1 MVLRMSIEKKNTTSS
16 RSTGRVTL
24 SDVAARAGVSPIT
37 ASRALKS
44 PLKVSEK
51 LKDKIHEAVN
61 ELGYIPNHAAR
72 SLASSETKIISV
84 IFPSL
89 SNAVFPDVLDGIHDV
104 LTPSGYRILLANC
117 HYSEDQEE
125 VLVRTLLEQSPD
137 GIIVTGI
144 DQNENTRKLLLNSN
158 TPVVQIMELTD
169 SPIDMNIG
177 FSHFQACYDLVT
189 HLQNAGYQKIG
200 FIGARMDP
208 RSQRRMA
215 GYQQAMMEKGLL
227 NDDYELIS
235 HNHTS
240 FKLGAT
246 LFKKLFSQFPDLEAI
261 CFSNDDLAAGAV
273 FECNRSGLRIPEDIS
288 IAGFNDLHFAA
299 ELTPPLT
306 TVSIPRYEMGKK
318 AAEYLLH
325 KIINRETSPSLQ
337 HDVGYE
343 VVQRSSTYSI
353 IKK

>member
-1 MVLRMSIEKKNTTSS
+1 MNSDKKNTNSS

-37 ASRALKS
+37 ASRALKA
-44 PLKVSEK
+44 PYKVSEK
-51 LKDKIHEAVN
+51 LKTKIYQAVS

-104 LTPSGYRILLANC
+104 LTPAGYRILLANC

-137 GIIVTGI
+137 GIIITGI
-144 DQNENTRKLLLNSN
+144 DQSENTCKLLLNSN

-169 SPIDMNIG
+169 SPIDMNVG
-177 FSHFQACYDLVT
+177 FSHFQASYDLVT
-189 HLQNAGYQKIG
+189 NLQNAGYRKIG

-208 RSQRRMA
+208 RSQRRLA
-215 GYQQAMMEKGLL
+215 GYQQAMLDKGLPHTTYQL
-227 NDDYELIS
+227 TS
-235 HNHTS
+235 QSHTS
-240 FKLGAT
+240 FKLGAI
-246 LFKKLFSQFPDLEAI
+246 LFKQLLKESPDLEVI

-299 ELTPPLT
+299 ELIPPLT

-325 KIINRETSPSLQ
+325 KIVDQENTLPQQ
-337 HDVGYE
+337 HDVGYT
-343 VVQRSSTYSI
+343 VIQRDSTLSQV
-353 IKK
+353 KK